1 MKKKL
6 TLLCMTMVLG
16 STVLYASA
24 DGYTSLKK

>member
-16 STVLYASA
+16 STVLSANA
-24 DGYTSLKK
+24 DGYTTLKK